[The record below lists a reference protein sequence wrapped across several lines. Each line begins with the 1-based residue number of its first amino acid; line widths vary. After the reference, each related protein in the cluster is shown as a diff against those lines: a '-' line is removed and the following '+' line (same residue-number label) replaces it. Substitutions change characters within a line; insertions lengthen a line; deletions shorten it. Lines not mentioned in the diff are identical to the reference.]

1 MAEKPDKD
9 FGKGGDAAVEA
20 EPFAPDA
27 AKRKIVQILHEGTTV
42 FSEHLLRDIER
53 NRRGVT
59 HQDVL
64 HILQT
69 GEIISAPVWDD
80 EGRNWKYKVEGLDL
94 EDEELRAITII
105 IEEQFCLFIVTAY

>member
-1 MAEKPDKD
+1 MPQKPDKD
-9 FGKGGDAAVEA
+9 IGKGGNASVRA
-20 EPFAPDA
+20 EPFAPDV
-27 AKRKIVQILHEGTTV
+27 AKRKIVQILHEGNTV

-64 HILQT
+64 YVLQT
-69 GEIISAPVWDD
+69 GEIISAPEWDE
-80 EGRNWKYKVEGLDL
+80 EGRNWKYKVEGIDL
-94 EDEELRAITII
+94 EDEELRAIAII